1 MKTFVI
7 KTKEEWEMDVEY
19 YVEAETEEEALR
31 TFKEEDNYI
40 SVDENFA
47 ATLDQKIVKVEED
60 K

>member
-31 TFKEEDNYI
+31 TFKDEDNYT

-47 ATLDQKIVKVEED
+47 ATLDQKIIKIEED